1 MQERGSWTRL
11 RLATMA
17 MVVVGLL
24 VAIIG
29 VVALRAPATRAA
41 VVGPGGCTYYHL
53 HDEGHFH
60 TNLCVYGPYYD
71 SGGKYY
77 TFTGSC
83 WLTSAAPYQKDNNLI
98 LFDFLYQLGCA
109 QQDNVQVYNWVS
121 THKAFCYTCTPA
133 VPVLL
138 TMSSQRAPAGRTVQI
153 FTNKYTSISV
163 VDGETP
169 HVKFPNPSDGAVT
182 QQYLP

>member
-1 MQERGSWTRL
+1 MI
-11 RLATMA
+11 
-17 MVVVGLL
+17 VGALL
-24 VAIIG
+24 VAISG
-29 VVALRAPATRAA
+29 VATLRAPVTHAA

-60 TNLCVYGPYYD
+60 TNLCVYGPNYD
-71 SGGKYY
+71 ASGKYY

-83 WLTSAAPYQKDNNLI
+83 WLTSAAAYQKANNLAV
-98 LFDFLYQLGCA
+98 FDFLYQLGCA
-109 QQDNVQVYNWVS
+109 QQDNVHVYNWLY
-121 THKAFCYTCTPA
+121 TYKAFCYTCTPD

-138 TMSSQRAPAGRTVQI
+138 TMSSQRVPAGRTVQI
-153 FTNKYTSISV
+153 FTNGYSSISV

-169 HVKFPNPSDGAVT
+169 HVKFPNPGDGAVT